1 MYHGAMPKVFPDI
14 VRPDA
19 LTSDGR
25 PLILDGLADFLERS
39 RTLISPVVAEQVANG
54 RGTLCFLYQSPS

>member
-1 MYHGAMPKVFPDI
+1 MPNVFPDI
-14 VRPDA
+14 VGPDA

-39 RTLISPVVAEQVANG
+39 RTLISPVVAEQVAHG